1 MTSKQPHA
9 GDLSPDEFRRVGG
22 DVIEAIAQYHAGLD
36 RRQVLPNVSPS
47 QVAARFTD
55 ALPEAGI
62 PADALLADW
71 IDRVEP
77 LLTAVGSARHFG
89 YVNGS
94 GSMVGILADAL
105 AACVNT
111 NAGAWK
117 LGPAATEVELQS
129 LRWIADLIGYPTD
142 CGGIVVTGGT
152 MANFTA
158 ILTALRHVAPYDST
172 PDGLQS
178 DDRRGRFLIYMSD
191 HEGHISIARVVD
203 MLNLGR
209 NAVRRVPSR
218 SDFTM
223 DVDALARMIAEDR
236 SRGDFPFCVVAQIGS
251 INVGAIDP
259 IDAIADVCAEQGI
272 WLHGDGACGLLAA
285 IVPDTAALLSGLD
298 RADSVSFDPHKW
310 LGVPYDCGVVLVRHA
325 ERLRRAF
332 SISAP
337 YLRGP
342 EDTDDSVGL
351 DFLEYGPEMS
361 RGFRALKLWMTL
373 RFYGASGLRE
383 AFAKSQR
390 LARHLHQLVRDHP
403 DFEVIHEPTLYLYCF
418 RYVPRALVKSAHEPE
433 VRERLDRLN
442 QQIADA
448 VQKSG
453 TALVMTSR
461 IRGRIVLR
469 MSICSQRTE
478 EEDIERTLGALAQ
491 AGHDL
496 HLSSEG

>member
-1 MTSKQPHA
+1 MISKQPHA
-9 GDLSPDEFRRVGG
+9 GDLSQEEFRRVGG

-36 RRQVLPNVSPS
+36 RRRVLPDVSPS

-55 ALPEAGI
+55 ALPEVGI
-62 PADALLADW
+62 SADAILADW

-77 LLTAVGSARHFG
+77 LLTAVGSPRHFG
-89 YVNGS
+89 FVNGS
-94 GSMVGILADAL
+94 GSMIGIIADAL

-111 NAGAWK
+111 NSGAWK
-117 LGPAATEVELQS
+117 LGPAATEIERQC

-158 ILTALRHVAPYDST
+158 VLTALRHVAPYDST
-172 PDGLQS
+172 SDGLQNA
-178 DDRRGRFLIYMSD
+178 DRQGRFLIYMSD
-191 HEGHISIARVVD
+191 HEGHVSITRVAD

-218 SDFTM
+218 PDFTM
-223 DVDALARMIAEDR
+223 DVDALSKMIAEDR
-236 SRGDFPFCVVAQIGS
+236 SRGDLPFCVVAQIGS

-285 IVPDTAALLSGLD
+285 LLPENSALRSGLD

-342 EDTDDSVGL
+342 EDTDDRIGL
-351 DFLEYGPEMS
+351 DFFEYGPEMS
-361 RGFRALKLWMTL
+361 RSFRALKLWMTL
-373 RFYGASGLRE
+373 RFYGASGLRQ
-383 AFAKSQR
+383 AFAKSLH

-403 DFEVIHEPTLYLYCF
+403 DFEVIHEPMLYLYCF
-418 RYVPRALVKSAHEPE
+418 RYVPCALADSANEPE

-448 VQKSG
+448 VQRSG

-461 IRGRIVLR
+461 IRGLVVLR

-491 AGHDL
+491 TGHEL
-496 HLSSEG
+496 NLSSEG